1 MTDHIVCLT
10 FDHDNTS
17 LFIANDRT
25 SPVMLSRGD
34 FGSVALPRILT
45 LLERE
50 SIPATFFVPGHTVES
65 YPADIEAIL
74 RHGHE
79 IGHHGWTHRVPAT
92 LGRDGEAEE
101 LARGLD
107 TLQRA
112 TGRRPTGYRSPA
124 WDLSDH
130 SVDLLLDHGF
140 AYDSSLMG
148 HDVDLY
154 PVRRPAPAPLHAPYV
169 PGEPTSLIEMPVSW
183 VLDDFPQFEFMPI
196 KAGLLRG
203 LAAPS
208 DVLEIWQGDF
218 DWMRANC
225 PRGILTY
232 TFHPFVIGRGHRMLF
247 LERLIA
253 GLRANG
259 ATFLTMEAALARW
272 RAWQ

>member
-1 MTDHIVCLT
+1 MTDHIVCLS

-17 LFIANDRT
+17 LFIANERT

-34 FGSVALPRILT
+34 FGSVALPRILS
-45 LLERE
+45 LLERDA
-50 SIPATFFVPGHTVES
+50 IPATFFVPGHTVES

-74 RHGHE
+74 QVGHE

-92 LGRDGEAEE
+92 LGREGEAEE

-107 TLQRA
+107 TLRRV
-112 TGRRPTGYRSPA
+112 TGRRPAGYRSPA

-130 SVDLLLDHGF
+130 SVDLLLEHGF

-154 PVRRPAPAPLHAPYV
+154 PVRRTAPAPLHAPYV
-169 PGEPTSLIEMPVSW
+169 PGEATSLIEMPVSW
-183 VLDDFPQFEFMPI
+183 VLDDFPHFEFMPI
-196 KAGLLRG
+196 RAGLLRG

-208 DVLEIWQGDF
+208 QVLEIWQGEF

-225 PRGILTY
+225 ARGVLTY

-247 LERLIA
+247 LERLIR
-253 GLRANG
+253 GLRDAG